1 MTALEI
7 MAEMDSIIQAAKK
20 ETKPCYGSFSLL
32 HDGRDCNQCA
42 DSEACAAVTA
52 SHMKEIEAEIIAAEE
67 AVEFDGNAAEARLA
81 DIEVET
87 MNESEADTAA
97 PWDQELLAKLMN
109 GVRAANS
116 EVTEEAY
123 IAILARR
130 PEAWEDW
137 RDTLDQF
144 AGDKKKYDFTCTA
157 LIKFEKHG
165 MVEWSAW
172 AKDAAK
178 WIA

>member
-7 MAEMDSIIQAAKK
+7 MAEMDAIINSAKK
-20 ETKPCYGSFSLL
+20 ELKSCYGSFSLL
-32 HDGRDCNQCA
+32 WTERDCNQCA

-52 SHMKEIEAEIIAAEE
+52 AQMKEIEADIIAAEE

-87 MNESEADTAA
+87 MKESEAATAA
-97 PWDQELLAKLMN
+97 PGDQELLAKLMK

-130 PEAWEDW
+130 PEAWDDW
-137 RDTLDQF
+137 RNVLDKF
-144 AGDKKKYDFTCTA
+144 AGGKKKYDFTC
-157 LIKFEKHG
+157 KFLLKLRKLK
-165 MVEWSAW
+165 MIEWSGW
-172 AKDAAK
+172 ANDDAT
-178 WIA
+178 WIV